1 MTMAAPEFDQY
12 TEYVDESGIYAVML
26 DSHDLDSAFTLQVLR
41 EGYQHVRSLGRNP
54 RLTQQ
59 EIDAV
64 KVRLSVQERDTV
76 TDDPLAV
83 VNKLIAARPDRPVQ
97 ERIR

>member
-1 MTMAAPEFDQY
+1 MTMATPEFDQY

-54 RLTQQ
+54 RLTQV

-64 KVRLSVQERDTV
+64 RARLPVGERPTV
-76 TDDPLAV
+76 TNDPVAALE
-83 VNKLIAARPDRPVQ
+83 KLIAARPDRPVQ